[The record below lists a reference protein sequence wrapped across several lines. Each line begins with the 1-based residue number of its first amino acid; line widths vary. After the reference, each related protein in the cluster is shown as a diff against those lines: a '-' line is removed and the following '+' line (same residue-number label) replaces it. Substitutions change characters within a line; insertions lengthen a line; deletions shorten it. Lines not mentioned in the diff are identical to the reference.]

1 MHAHSAV
8 FGGRGG
14 EDSGGSK
21 TRDAE
26 RGDAESRE
34 GENRRDGKGMRT
46 YVVGR
51 IVGDLK
57 PDMEG
62 EETRKAEKAI
72 RAEPERDE
80 NVTEEKG
87 GGEEVY
93 TRRSRDI
100 RVSQWRWQILGETL
114 PCLSQT
120 GEGFLLRFQSRLDSL
135 FADYIWM
142 SCAPRG
148 RGQHEDDQYR

>member
-14 EDSGGSK
+14 EESGGSK

-46 YVVGR
+46 YEVGR

-57 PDMEG
+57 PEMEG

-72 RAEPERDE
+72 RAEQPEGDV
-80 NVTEEKG
+80 NVPEEKREG
-87 GGEEVY
+87 DI
-93 TRRSRDI
+93 RRSRDI
-100 RVSQWRWQILGETL
+100 RVSQWHWQILGETL

-120 GEGFLLRFQSRLDSL
+120 GEGFFVKFGSREGGGRAPWHRRLSSAGDGEAFGCIASSL
-135 FADYIWM
+135 
-142 SCAPRG
+142 
-148 RGQHEDDQYR
+148 